1 MTKFL
6 NFGKSLW
13 QDEIGATAI
22 EYGLLAAL
30 IAVAIIVTV
39 TALGGKLNDAF
50 ASVKTDLTPSVAAPP
65 GPVRLVDKT
74 TSSEVEPSSSMRA
87 FSSSSLRR

>member
-13 QDEIGATAI
+13 QDEEGATAI

-30 IAVAIIVTV
+30 ISVAIILAVTS
-39 TALGGKLNDAF
+39 LGETLTGVFEDVDAG
-50 ASVKTDLTPSVAAPP
+50 LGVAASAPAP
-65 GPVRLVDKT
+65 APA
-74 TSSEVEPSSSMRA
+74 PA
-87 FSSSSLRR
+87 P

>member
-13 QDEIGATAI
+13 KDESGATAI

-30 IAVAIIVTV
+30 IAVVIIGVV
-39 TALGGKLNDAF
+39 ASLGGTLQGTFSTVDARIQNPD
-50 ASVKTDLTPSVAAPP
+50 AAAPA
-65 GPVRLVDKT
+65 
-74 TSSEVEPSSSMRA
+74 E
-87 FSSSSLRR
+87 